1 VLLVP
6 FLALGATRV
15 RPMVHWTL
23 FAVLATTTV
32 LTIVRIEQTDSST
45 AGFGVIVVPL
55 LLTVTVLVAAVV
67 DRLLAA
73 PLVRR
78 WRCWALTFMDGLSA
92 ARRAGRVED
101 LYDQVTNLAWAVHE
115 TQRIADALGDP
126 DDDTSK
132 DLGAVRE
139 ALLGAL
145 QQFRVL
151 WPRTAEDVSPWVPGD
166 KPAFS
171 GWGTLR
177 ERRG

>member
-1 VLLVP
+1 
-6 FLALGATRV
+6 
-15 RPMVHWTL
+15 
-23 FAVLATTTV
+23 
-32 LTIVRIEQTDSST
+32 
-45 AGFGVIVVPL
+45 
-55 LLTVTVLVAAVV
+55 
-67 DRLLAA
+67 
-73 PLVRR
+73 
-78 WRCWALTFMDGLSA
+78 MDGLSA

-151 WPRTAEDVSPWVPGD
+151 WPRTAEDVSP
-166 KPAFS
+166 
-171 GWGTLR
+171 
-177 ERRG
+177 